1 MDLRADAIQI
11 WGAGVRAADSSRF
24 VQTSVRLH
32 PDRMSIIGHEF
43 LLEGVSHIEVLGA
56 GKAGAGMA
64 AGLLEALRNRPST
77 ITLSGWVNVPADCVR
92 SLPGIHLHAAR
103 PAHRNEPT
111 AEAVR
116 GTREILKRV
125 SSLRESDL
133 CIVLLSGGGSALLC
147 LPVPEITLESKLQ
160 LTKRLAAAGAPIQDL
175 NRVRTQL
182 SLVKG
187 GRLAHACSAGTLISL
202 IISDV
207 IGDPLSV
214 IASGP
219 TFTDTIRTIADGR
232 RENSAGEQA
241 SQGAREALEILAR
254 YGLIENGSVPEDV
267 LNFLIGR
274 QASAEQSVERA
285 ETSQPIISDD
295 ATSPLNKRAQKSPSV
310 HNLIIGNNAKSLHA
324 AELQAQQLGYDVV
337 SLGSDQ
343 QGEAAEAGRD
353 LFRRLADVRKTSRTT
368 GARQPTSDRRGCCIL
383 SGGEPTVRLAPVAG
397 NRKGGRNQELILAAI
412 AESHPDSWSGIVM
425 VSGGT
430 DGEDGPTD
438 AAGAFAD
445 RSLVEEAA
453 RLGVAAEKYLA
464 ANDSWHFFDRV
475 GGHIK
480 TGPTHT
486 NVMDLRV
493 GLVEYEYPQ

>member
-11 WGAGVRAADSSRF
+11 WEAGVGAADSSRL

-32 PDRMSIIGHEF
+32 PDRMSISGHEF
-43 LLEGVSHIEVLGA
+43 LLDGVSHIEVVGA

-64 AGLLEALRNRPST
+64 AGLLEALQNRPAT

-116 GTREILKRV
+116 GTREILKRI
-125 SSLRESDL
+125 SSLRETDL

-219 TFTDTIRTIADGR
+219 TFTESTRTTADGK
-232 RENSAGEQA
+232 SDLPAGEQA
-241 SQGAREALEILAR
+241 SRGAREALEILAR
-254 YGLIENGSVPEDV
+254 YGLIRNGSVPEDV
-267 LNFLIGR
+267 LNFLTGR
-274 QASAEQSVERA
+274 QTSAEQSAEKA
-285 ETSQPIISDD
+285 ETSQSIISSD
-295 ATSPLNKRAQKSPSV
+295 ATSPLHKQSQKTTSV

-324 AELQAQQLGYDVV
+324 AELKAQQLGYDIV

-343 QGEAAEAGRD
+343 QGDAAEAGRD
-353 LFRRLADVRKTSRTT
+353 LFRRLTEVRNSRRTT
-368 GARQPTSDRRGCCIL
+368 GARQRSSDRRGCCIL
-383 SGGEPTVRLAPVAG
+383 SGGEPTVRLAAAAG

-412 AESHPDSWSGIVM
+412 ADSVPDSWSGIVM

-445 RSLVEEAA
+445 RCLVEEAA
-453 RLGVAAEKYLA
+453 RLGVQADKYLA
-464 ANDSWHFFDRV
+464 GNDSWHFFDRV

-493 GLVEYEYPQ
+493 GLVEYEHAP